1 MNDLYLINKLKSHD
15 KRAFY
20 TVIEKYTPY
29 VSVILYRTLNQAA
42 SKEDLEELTSD
53 VFIALWYN
61 INSLTGNNLS
71 GYLATIAKNKAK
83 NYLRSLS
90 PINQNLNDIQISVDD
105 NTSNISM
112 CNDRHNQLLSAI
124 NSLGFPD
131 DEIFKMYYFDDLKT
145 NEIAKAL
152 ALSHATVR
160 TKLFRGEHKLK
171 KYFNERGIG
180 YEELI

>member
-1 MNDLYLINKLKSHD
+1 MNDFFLIKKLKSHD
-15 KRAFY
+15 KQTFY

-29 VSVILYRTLNQAA
+29 VSVILYRTLNQTA

-53 VFIALWYN
+53 VFISLWYN
-61 INSLTGNNLS
+61 VESLTGNNLS
-71 GYLATIAKNKAK
+71 GYLATIARNKAK

-90 PINQNLNDIQISVDD
+90 PLNENINNIQILVND
-105 NTSNISM
+105 NTSDISIH
-112 CNDRHNQLLSAI
+112 NDQHNQLLSAI

-131 DEIFKMYYFDDLKT
+131 DEIFKMYYFDGLKT

-160 TKLFRGEHKLK
+160 TKLFRGKHKLK